1 MKLAITATL
10 HNPAFAVH
18 YCEWTQQ
25 YFTEICEILSRNDII
40 QNGHFSDDITKTL
53 LWDIREGY
61 ARLKTR
67 FDVDETQMNDEE
79 DTLVRLINILSAEQ
93 YVELANSI
101 LAQYCHIEFDE
112 ASLEK
117 LNKLGYL

>member
-40 QNGHFSDDITKTL
+40 QNGNFGDDIKKIL
-53 LWDIREGY
+53 LRDIRAGY
-61 ARLKTR
+61 TRLKSF

-79 DTLVRLINILSAEQ
+79 DTLVRLINTLSAEQ
-93 YVELANSI
+93 YIELANSI
-101 LAQYCHIEFDE
+101 LTQYCHIEFDE

>member
-1 MKLAITATL
+1 
-10 HNPAFAVH
+10 
-18 YCEWTQQ
+18 
-25 YFTEICEILSRNDII
+25 
-40 QNGHFSDDITKTL
+40 
-53 LWDIREGY
+53 
-61 ARLKTR
+61 
-67 FDVDETQMNDEE
+67 MNDEE
-79 DTLVRLINILSAEQ
+79 DTLIRLINILSAEQ

>member
-10 HNPAFAVH
+10 HNLAFAVH

-40 QNGHFSDDITKTL
+40 QNGNFGDDIKKIL
-53 LWDIREGY
+53 LRDIREGY
-61 ARLKTR
+61 TRLKSF
-67 FDVDETQMNDEE
+67 FDVDKTQMNDEE
-79 DTLVRLINILSAEQ
+79 DTLVRLINTLSAEQ
-93 YVELANSI
+93 YIELAESV
-101 LAQYCHIEFDE
+101 LTPYCHIEFDE

>member
-1 MKLAITATL
+1 MKLAITATP
-10 HNPAFAVH
+10 HNLAFAVH

-40 QNGHFSDDITKTL
+40 QNGNFGDDIKKIL
-53 LWDIREGY
+53 LRDIREGY
-61 ARLKTR
+61 TRLKSF
-67 FDVDETQMNDEE
+67 FDVDKTQMNDEE

-93 YVELANSI
+93 YIELAES
-101 LAQYCHIEFDE
+101 LLTPYCHIEFDE